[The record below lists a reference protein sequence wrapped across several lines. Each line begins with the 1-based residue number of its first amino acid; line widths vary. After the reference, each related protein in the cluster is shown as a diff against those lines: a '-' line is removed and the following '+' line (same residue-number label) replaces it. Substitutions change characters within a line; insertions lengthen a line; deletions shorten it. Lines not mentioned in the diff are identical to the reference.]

1 MSTRNWE
8 KDYADG
14 RFDFLDRPHEQLRH
28 AVISCMISQYAAGE
42 VIDLGCGRGHQL
54 RWLRREDVTRYIG
67 VDISP
72 TALAGLPQSPIPTET
87 VVSSIE
93 DYHAPAREIGAIIC
107 AEALYFLED
116 PVAPLQRIAREA
128 TSAKAIIASL
138 VVPNES
144 KPNWRKGVEFIW
156 GAFEKSGLPLIDKIR
171 VESHAAQIAWDVAIY
186 RAPGVRSS

>member
-14 RFDFLDRPHEQLRH
+14 RFDFLDRPHEHLRH
-28 AVISCMISQYAAGE
+28 AVISCMISRHAPGE

-54 RWLRREDVTRYIG
+54 SWLRSEDVTRYTG
-67 VDISP
+67 VDVSP
-72 TALAGLPQSPIPTET
+72 TALAGVPRSPIPTEI
-87 VVSSIE
+87 VVSAIE

-116 PVAPLQRIAREA
+116 PVGPLRRIAREA
-128 TSAKAIIASL
+128 TSAKAIIVSL
-138 VVPNES
+138 VVPNER
-144 KPNWRKGVEFIW
+144 KPNWRKDVEFVW

-171 VESHAAQIAWDVAIY
+171 VESSAAQIAWDVALY
-186 RAPGVRSS
+186 RVPRIA